1 VRALLQSILRFVGRP
16 DRPAVD
22 RCVIDME
29 PYRSSIRRLDEGLRE
44 LAKSQD
50 RVAGLV
56 RAWAL
61 DCISMRDK
69 APMPTRLPKDCR
81 DVLLSWLDG
90 VYVAEIF
97 QISRADRLAILHHIY
112 GEPENRIADVRA
124 VQMLRPTT
132 LVFPTPVQVV
142 DPRSLVGA
150 GGGPKVKR
158 YR

>member
-1 VRALLQSILRFVGRP
+1 MKALLQSILRFVGRA

-29 PYRSSIRRLDEGLRE
+29 PYRSSIRRLDEDLRE
-44 LAKSQD
+44 LARSQE

-56 RAWAL
+56 REWAC
-61 DCISMRDK
+61 DCISRRDK
-69 APMPTRLPKDCR
+69 APLPTRLPKDCR

-90 VYVAEIF
+90 IYVAEIN
-97 QISRADRLAILHHIY
+97 QISRADRFAVLHHVY
-112 GEPENRIADVRA
+112 GDPENRIADVRA
-124 VQMLRPTT
+124 VQHLRPTT
-132 LVFPTPVQVV
+132 LVWPTPVVAAQPQS
-142 DPRSLVGA
+142 DRSS